1 MSVVEEEVAVR
12 KVVIDPKMSLTMMA
26 QLVVASDRVK
36 LSIIKKSKYPS
47 KFVPGYHELARK
59 FMCEAFAS
67 NISGDYHYYFED
79 FKRRAKALAK
89 EAVLYPKKRVAY
101 KNPFYSAEALESMV
115 VMEGIVTPL
124 LEYYTMQS
132 NVSKNKKSIE
142 INNVCISARADLILE
157 DQYGV
162 NQVGF
167 LKFNFSKSKYPAEE
181 AAVKLHVLKRYYD
194 ERKIDVNPNDCILVD
209 VAGRR
214 IYRLSEVTDVK
225 GRLHKDTILI
235 RDTWNFI

>member
-1 MSVVEEEVAVR
+1 MSVIEEEVKVR
-12 KVVIDPKMSLTMMA
+12 KVVVDPKISLTMMA
-26 QLVVASDRVK
+26 QLSVASDRVK

-47 KFVPGYHELARK
+47 EFVPGYHEIARK
-59 FMCEAFAS
+59 SMCDAFAS

-79 FKRRAKALAK
+79 FKHRAKALAK
-89 EAVLYPKKRVAY
+89 EAVLHPKKRVAY
-101 KNPFYSAEALESMV
+101 KNPFYSAQALDSMI

-124 LEYYTMQS
+124 LQDYTMQS
-132 NVSKNKKSIE
+132 NTSKSKKSIE
-142 INNVCISARADLILE
+142 INNVCISSRADLILE

-167 LKFNFSKSKYPAEE
+167 LKFNFSKSKYPADE

-194 ERKIDVNPNDCILVD
+194 ERKLDLNPYDCILVD

-214 IYRLSEVTDVK
+214 VYRLSEVANMKD
-225 GRLHKDTILI
+225 RLHKDTIMI
-235 RDTWNFI
+235 RDTWELI